1 MQGKVFHEVVTQQL
15 QPLPVTT
22 VPVMYHLTRASVVL
36 AVVAQSAVFARRVG
50 SLGHIVLEGNRLF
63 VSALPLHRTD
73 HKLLTMWL
81 IRRITCLTINNI
93 F

>member
-1 MQGKVFHEVVTQQL
+1 MFLRG
-15 QPLPVTT
+15 
-22 VPVMYHLTRASVVL
+22 MYAFEEEQTCSLLLSRLHARSRASVVL